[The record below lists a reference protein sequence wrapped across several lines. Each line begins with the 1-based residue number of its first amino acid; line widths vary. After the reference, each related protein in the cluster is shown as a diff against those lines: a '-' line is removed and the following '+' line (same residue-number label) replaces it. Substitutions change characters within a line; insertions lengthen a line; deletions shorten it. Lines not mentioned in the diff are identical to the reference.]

1 MRSRCDDRETRLGA
15 AHDEGECGI
24 RSDEDFVRLR
34 NYGDGVEELEG
45 ARVMDGEHA
54 GAPIYYGD
62 VFAIRSETGLDGF
75 GGGVGA
81 AEDLAGDG
89 VDGDELIGGGG
100 GGVDA
105 IAVGR
110 KIQRIR

>member
-1 MRSRCDDRETRLGA
+1 MGP
-15 AHDEGECGI
+15 AHDEGEGGI
-24 RSDEDFVRLR
+24 GSNEDFVGLR

-45 ARVMDGEHA
+45 ARVMDRKHA
-54 GAPIYYGD
+54 GAAIYYGD
-62 VFAIRSETGLDGF
+62 VFAVGCEAGLDGF

-89 VDGDELIGGGG
+89 VNGDELIGAGGR
-100 GGVDA
+100 GVDA